1 MTIHG
6 DRLEAGR
13 AMSPRPLWRW
23 WLFCALLAL
32 EQRTSWD
39 WARRGWAWCILPR
52 WMATDDEIAEAT
64 HGVRQ
69 EGSW

>member
-1 MTIHG
+1 MK
-6 DRLEAGR
+6 
-13 AMSPRPLWRW
+13 PRWRW

-39 WARRGWAWCILPR
+39 WARRAWAWCILPR
-52 WMATDDEIAEAT
+52 WMATDEEIAEAT

-69 EGSW
+69 GESW